1 MSQESILLMHIG
13 AKVKT
18 SHKRM
23 DEDEQLMKVTPL
35 DVEELRA
42 IHNAL
47 EGNVKDIGHLYQK
60 LCNYYGS
67 TGDHNEASIQEAL
80 DEQWEKIRPL
90 RRMVSTI
97 AIKVKL
103 KNNPETPTSR
113 GLLPSLKVKVFQG
126 EVGKF
131 QVFIN
136 SFEASIDSR
145 TDLRV
150 VDKLNLLKSYLK
162 GPPLTLVESFR
173 ATAEN
178 YSAAVQTLKD
188 WYGNQLRYELTLV
201 RGFLDL
207 KAPAHNLKELNHYH
221 TRYESIIRSL
231 GNAGCDVKAHE
242 YFFVRAL
249 KCRLNEETWSAMR
262 TVSNMDKI
270 DLEEFRMSFNKLL
283 SDMESGQVESRP
295 QRDSQHNHDR
305 EKASSPADSTSTHQK
320 QKKHRQKQDRKLPR
334 FF

>member
-1 MSQESILLMHIG
+1 MSQKSILLMHIG
-13 AKVKT
+13 AKEKT
-18 SHKRM
+18 SHKCI
-23 DEDEQLMKVTPL
+23 EKAEQLMKVTPL

-42 IHNAL
+42 IHEAPEENI
-47 EGNVKDIGHLYQK
+47 KDIRHLYQK
-60 LCNYYGS
+60 LCTHYGS

-90 RRMVSTI
+90 WKMVSTI
-97 AIKVKL
+97 AIKIKL
-103 KNNPETPTSR
+103 KNDPETPTSR
-113 GLLPSLKVKVFQG
+113 GLLPSPKVEVFQG

-131 QVFIN
+131 QAFID
-136 SFEASIDSR
+136 SFEASIDSC
-145 TDLRV
+145 TDLRA

-188 WYGNQLRYELTLV
+188 RYGNQLRYELTLV

-221 TRYESIIRSL
+221 TQYESIIRSL
-231 GNAGCDVKAHE
+231 GNTGCDVKAHE

-262 TVSNMDKI
+262 TVSNMDRN
-270 DLEEFRMSFNKLL
+270 D
-283 SDMESGQVESRP
+283 P
-295 QRDSQHNHDR
+295 
-305 EKASSPADSTSTHQK
+305 
-320 QKKHRQKQDRKLPR
+320 
-334 FF
+334 